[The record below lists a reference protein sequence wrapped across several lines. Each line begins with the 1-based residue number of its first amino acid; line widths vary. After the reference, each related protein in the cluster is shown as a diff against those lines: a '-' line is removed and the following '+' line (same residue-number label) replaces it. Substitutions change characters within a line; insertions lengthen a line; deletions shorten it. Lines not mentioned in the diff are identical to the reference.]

1 MESIYPETAMTAPAQ
16 SPRLALALQGGGAH
30 GAYGWGVLDR
40 LLEEDWPI
48 VAVSGA
54 SAGALNGAALV
65 TGYASGGR
73 QGAKDALARL
83 WDSVSRNSPLQ
94 AFDTDF
100 WMMPAFEPFL
110 RRSLEFSKLFSR
122 YIAPLSPG
130 LRDMRAL
137 RRVVGDSL
145 DLSLLTSPDAIPL
158 SIAATRV
165 ATGAA
170 RLFRNDEITLG
181 ALMASACLPDLFGPV
196 TIDGEP
202 YWDGGFSAN
211 PALEPLIFNG
221 HGQTDMLIVQI
232 TPFATHETPD
242 TLVEVMGRMSDIG
255 FNACLLRDLKALT
268 EVQTIARRA
277 PPIDDTFTA
286 LAQTNLHLMEAA
298 PALSERGPTGKS
310 DTRRSQLE
318 ALRELGRAT
327 ADAWL
332 ATHGAQLG
340 QGSTLTELPEA
351 VAA

>member
-1 MESIYPETAMTAPAQ
+1 MVASDR
-16 SPRLALALQGGGAH
+16 PRVALALQGGGAH

-40 LLEEDWPI
+40 LLEEELSI

-54 SAGALNGAALV
+54 SAGALNGTALV
-65 TGYASGGR
+65 TGLAIDGR

-83 WDSVSRNSPLQ
+83 WDNVSRHSPLQ
-94 AFDTDF
+94 AFDSDWWT
-100 WMMPAFEPFL
+100 MPLFEPFL
-110 RRSLEFSKLFSR
+110 RRSLEIGKLIGR
-122 YIAPLSPG
+122 YVAPLSPG

-145 DLSLLTSPDAIPL
+145 DLTALTVRHAIPL

-170 RLFRNDEITLG
+170 RLFHNDDITLD

-211 PALEPLIFNG
+211 PALEPLIFGG
-221 HGQTDMLIVQI
+221 HGQTDLLIVQI
-232 TPFATHETPD
+232 TPFAAGETPD

-268 EVQTIARRA
+268 EVQAIARRA
-277 PPIDDTFTA
+277 PPIDDRLTV
-286 LAQTNLHLMEAA
+286 LARTGLHLMEAPA
-298 PALSERGPTGKS
+298 ALSERGPTGKS

-318 ALRELGRAT
+318 ALRALGRAT

-332 ATHGAQLG
+332 AEHGARLG